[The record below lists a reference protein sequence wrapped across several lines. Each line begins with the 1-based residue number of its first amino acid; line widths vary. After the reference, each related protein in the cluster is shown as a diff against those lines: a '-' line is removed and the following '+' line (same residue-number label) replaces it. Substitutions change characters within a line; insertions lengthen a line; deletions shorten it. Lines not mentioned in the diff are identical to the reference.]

1 MIELSEG
8 QLRALRGLAMFMLE
22 EYQYMISEDMT
33 LPHISHLADPFLMLL
48 DIRVEDYQVA
58 YMVLQSEMNFLANDC
73 QEQQQ
78 N

>member
-22 EYQYMISEDMT
+22 EYEYMISESMT
-33 LPHISHLADPFLMLL
+33 LPHISYLADPFLMLL
-48 DIRVEDYQVA
+48 DIPVEDYQTA

>member
-1 MIELSEG
+1 MIELSAG

-22 EYQYMISEDMT
+22 QYEYMISEGMN

-48 DIRVEDYQVA
+48 DIEVANYQVA
-58 YMVLQSEMNFLANDC
+58 YMVLQSEMNFLVNDC
-73 QEQQQ
+73 QEQKQ